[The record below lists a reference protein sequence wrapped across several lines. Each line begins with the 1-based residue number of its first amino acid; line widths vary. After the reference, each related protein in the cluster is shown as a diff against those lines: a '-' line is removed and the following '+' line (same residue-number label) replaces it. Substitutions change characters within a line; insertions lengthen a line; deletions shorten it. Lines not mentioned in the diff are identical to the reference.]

1 MSTDI
6 NSLGKEA
13 LDKIDVAE
21 EYITKVS
28 RIATHEQ
35 KRQAAEIAQNARE
48 KVEAAM
54 ADAKKSRS
62 RTIRLKDQFDVS
74 GISIPRQDEVIESEV
89 EKLIKFIDK
98 YSTRD
103 EVVVIPK
110 QEIIENPLNPALV
123 AANARLTGELAV
135 ANKELNKLGK
145 KLRNMSNRYE
155 ESKIKIADAEQ
166 KITELKALRNQLKRE
181 IRGKNTDIGT
191 RNADIAALTLR
202 INGDGT
208 AANPGLQ
215 PQLLAAQANIAAL
228 TAQIGAVNVG
238 GLLNDI
244 HIKDQE
250 IVRLNTELAQVQA
263 QLAAESAALA
273 AERATTARLT
283 AEIGD
288 PTIRGSLQYK
298 IAQLTD
304 RFAKVKQIAVDYKE
318 HIEGPN
324 GFQAQLQQLA
334 AEKAQLLQQKQQL
347 EGEKRLAIDEM
358 LKAQRSEQN
367 AKSQYD
373 AQKDLFVSKIDA
385 LERRVEELERKERLA
400 QESLD
405 RAITENGRA
414 AQSERRLSKV
424 IDDQNTALGELRAK
438 LRESEERK
446 SALVTRVQQLEG
458 EQGRVTEMLARGGA
472 ELVDLREK
480 NRRLSEQLAQKTQ
493 DIAQKES
500 ENLQL
505 IARLRALGVEKEQIE
520 QQLTASKE
528 SQRKLLLQVEEL
540 AKKVSSYEGQIG
552 EQTVIIE
559 QIERDRREVEE
570 RYQRGLEQLTRE
582 RDDALAQLAANRKA
596 PVPEPAPQGASAPQ
610 DVAAYAMSD
619 EEVLALIEQMPD
631 PKQQMRDL
639 TAQYEAKI
647 QALEE
652 THKRFAE
659 SAKEKIRRSTAE
671 NAQLTAEKAQLAI
684 DKQQLA
690 AQVSALEQQLL
701 AIQNQPAPEPQ
712 IDQQAL
718 QAQADALAQLERQL
732 EEKTREYADLQSTH
746 EAIKAELRQ
755 TKETLLAAE
764 EALRKSQEEYNGLKE
779 QNEEQKRQIAALEK
793 QIADIKEEIIQ
804 LYNVVVATLSPDHK
818 KVPTDQIEKVIRDI
832 FELVQIKQP
841 KGSDPDAYQAM
852 YELRQRMERSIEE
865 LYNGVK
871 ADATLSPSADVTA
884 KILAKLNQLLE
895 NFYDAAGFDRIL
907 PDKKVLTADDVERV
921 LATYE
926 NKKAPEDAAV
936 RDNLATLLLIIQ
948 NRDSFVRSPV
958 LTDLTSVVDVA
969 ALETLKQRLKKVA
982 TGDQASDAY
991 LEGTLRSLDEI
1002 PKNMKSRI
1010 DAELEEFN
1018 SVLDNLMLGL
1028 SKKARAPVVLAKDLS
1043 ELRAMVQERSEEYQ
1057 AALDKGVAALG
1068 TIDDIYRDANVR
1080 RILGATSIDT
1090 THEAKIRDAEQGVDA
1105 ALQQQKEADDAFVA
1119 AISDE
1124 EKLPELYKKKIE
1136 SLNRVNDAKKAL
1148 YDAKIDMA
1156 KSFAVTIP
1164 VALDKLKKERD
1175 AAVSKHADLESSV
1188 TQLTVKVQELTEK
1201 LTMETREKEQ
1211 ALSTIDQQIVR
1222 LRELT
1227 EKLRLTEE
1235 QRDALD
1241 AQVKGHQQNVAVER
1255 AVQLAEETARTN
1267 IATKQKELED
1277 AQAALAAAKAQHQA
1291 DQELLDSVEDQN
1303 ESMRKKS
1310 ERVDALTTQVT
1321 TLTAEVA
1328 KLKAEADAAEA
1339 VEKELESQ
1347 LEEQTAR
1354 ADQLQQQLDKLAIP
1368 DLSSEMRA
1376 QAVAEADKKF
1386 VQMQAEYDVMKKRFE
1401 LLDKDAVKNV
1411 QDLEDAK
1418 QDAEREAERLRNQNA
1433 RLVTKEKDTDE
1444 YINSINKQLEAVQT
1458 RIVAIEK
1465 EQRDLIEEH
1474 RKAIDSMNVQLR
1486 EKEAAI
1492 EAAKLEA
1499 QTQIAAAD
1507 ARADATETSKRTLEA
1522 SIGTLKQKISILE
1535 QLNAARRARSEA
1547 LAKFYTT
1554 VKAVKDWEAFKKI
1567 RDDKKTASAVDQ
1579 TKAPVEQAARS
1590 YNEILEQEKAA
1601 AAAAGV
1607 VGQGESF
1614 WGGDSKRSS
1623 YHGGRQSYYGGDD
1636 DSLRYTAVGVAGVAG
1651 AAAWFGFSGLLI
1663 FLLVMLIVWFAY
1675 HIYSEQFVKKIHHRP
1690 RHCQARRLI
1699 S

>member
-54 ADAKKSRS
+54 ADAKKSSS

-215 PQLLAAQANIAAL
+215 PQLLAAQANVAAL

-250 IVRLNTELAQVQA
+250 IVRLNTELARVQA

-347 EGEKRLAIDEM
+347 EEEKKLAIDEM
-358 LKAQRSEQN
+358 LKAQRSEQS
-367 AKSQYD
+367 AISQYD
-373 AQKDLFVSKIDA
+373 VQKDLFVSKIA
-385 LERRVEELERKERLA
+385 VLERQVEELERKERLA

-414 AQSERRLSKV
+414 TQSERRLSKV
-424 IDDQNTALGELRAK
+424 IYEQNTALEELRAK

-446 SALVTRVQQLEG
+446 SALATRVQQLEG
-458 EQGRVTEMLARGGA
+458 EQGHVTELLTKGGILI
-472 ELVDLREK
+472 EDLREK
-480 NRRLSEQLAQKTQ
+480 NRGLSEQLAQKTQ

-505 IARLRALGVEKEQIE
+505 IARLRALGAEKEQIE
-520 QQLTASKE
+520 QQLTASRE
-528 SQRKLLLQVEEL
+528 SQRRLLLQVEGL
-540 AKKVSSYEGQIG
+540 DKKVSFYEDQIRD
-552 EQTVIIE
+552 QTTIIE
-559 QIERDRREVEE
+559 QLEQDRREVEE
-570 RYQRGLEQLTRE
+570 RYQRELAQLTRE

-610 DVAAYAMSD
+610 DAAAYAMSD

-631 PKQQMRDL
+631 PEQQMRDL
-639 TAQYEAKI
+639 KAEYEAKI
-647 QALEE
+647 QTLEE

-659 SAKEKIRRSTAE
+659 SADEKIRRSTAE
-671 NAQLTAEKAQLAI
+671 NAQLIAEKEQLAR
-684 DKQQLA
+684 DKQQLD
-690 AQVSALEQQLL
+690 AQVSALEQQLQ

-712 IDQQAL
+712 INQQAL
-718 QAQADALAQLERQL
+718 QAQADALEQQLA
-732 EEKTREYADLQSTH
+732 EKTREYADLQRAHAEIT
-746 EAIKAELRQ
+746 AELQQ
-755 TKETLLAAE
+755 TKLALLDAQESLQRSQGENQTL
-764 EALRKSQEEYNGLKE
+764 RQENE
-779 QNEEQKRQIAALEK
+779 QQKQQIAALTQ
-793 QIADIKEEIIQ
+793 QIVDIKQEILR
-804 LYNVVVATLSPDHK
+804 LYDDVVGALAPGHT
-818 KVPTDQIEKVIRDI
+818 KVNTDQIETVLRDI
-832 FELVQIKQP
+832 WKLVESKKPEVSSGDAEQTMFELN
-841 KGSDPDAYQAM
+841 
-852 YELRQRMERSIEE
+852 RRMEQAIGK
-865 LYNGVK
+865 LYEDIK
-871 ADATLSPSADVTA
+871 ADVSISPSAEAGT
-884 KILAKLNQLLE
+884 KILAKLNELIS
-895 NFYDAAGFDRIL
+895 NFYDAAGFGGIL
-907 PDKKVLTADDVERV
+907 PGKDGLTSDDVEKVRDS
-921 LATYE
+921 Y
-926 NKKAPEDAAV
+926 NGKKAPEDVAT
-936 RDNLATLLLIIQ
+936 RDNLDTLLLIMRE
-948 NRDSFVRSPV
+948 RDGFAASPV
-958 LTDLTSVVDVA
+958 LTDLRSVVNVGE
-969 ALETLKQRLKKVA
+969 LESLKGRLKKVA
-982 TGDQASDAY
+982 SGEQVADGY
-991 LEGTLRSLDEI
+991 LEGTLKMLDEI

-1010 DAELEEFN
+1010 DAELAEFER
-1018 SVLDNLMLGL
+1018 VLGEPMKLLFM
-1028 SKKARAPVVLAKDLS
+1028 KARAPATLTKDLS
-1043 ELRAMVQERSEEYQ
+1043 ELRTVIEERSEEYQ
-1057 AALDKGVAALG
+1057 AAIGKGIAALDV
-1068 TIDDIYRDANVR
+1068 IQRIYEDTDVR
-1080 RILGATSIDT
+1080 KVLGNAVDTSY
-1090 THEAKIRDAEQGVDA
+1090 EEKIRAAEQGIDMASQEQQASKDAFDA
-1105 ALQQQKEADDAFVA
+1105 AIRDEA
-1119 AISDE
+1119 
-1124 EKLPELYKKKIE
+1124 KLPELHKRKLA
-1136 SLNRVNDAKKAL
+1136 SMTRVNDAKKAL
-1148 YDAKIDMA
+1148 YDAKLEMTG
-1156 KSFAVTIP
+1156 SFAGTIP
-1164 VALDKLKKERD
+1164 ITLGRLKKERD
-1175 AAVSKHADLESSV
+1175 AAVGKHADLENSV
-1188 TQLTVKVQELTEK
+1188 AKLSTQVQELTAS
-1201 LTMETREKEQ
+1201 LTTETRMKDQ
-1211 ALSTIDQQIVR
+1211 ALATVEQQITQ

-1227 EKLRLTEE
+1227 EKLRLAEDQRNALTEQVQGLKQGVAVDE
-1235 QRDALD
+1235 AVQRAEATAAANIAAKQAELVRMQEELAVAKREFEARDAAARD
-1241 AQVKGHQQNVAVER
+1241 AHQADQEMIDSVAADNENMKSKAAEVVTLTARVAALTAELAGHQAAKQLSDETEKELES
-1255 AVQLAEETARTN
+1255 QLAEETAR
-1267 IATKQKELED
+1267 
-1277 AQAALAAAKAQHQA
+1277 
-1291 DQELLDSVEDQN
+1291 
-1303 ESMRKKS
+1303 
-1310 ERVDALTTQVT
+1310 
-1321 TLTAEVA
+1321 
-1328 KLKAEADAAEA
+1328 
-1339 VEKELESQ
+1339 
-1347 LEEQTAR
+1347 
-1354 ADQLQQQLDKLAIP
+1354 ADQLQRQLDQLKLP
-1368 DLSSEMRA
+1368 DLAPEIRA
-1376 QAVAEADKKF
+1376 AAKEEAEKKY
-1386 VQMQAEYDVMKKRFE
+1386 VQMKVEYDTMKRQFD
-1401 LLDKDAVKNV
+1401 LLDKDTVRNV
-1411 QDLEDAK
+1411 QVLEDAK
-1418 QDAEREAERLRNQNA
+1418 QAAEREAQSLRDQNA
-1433 RLVTKEKDTDE
+1433 RLKGKEKESDD
-1444 YINSINKQLEAVQT
+1444 YIANNNKQLESAQA
-1458 RIVAIEK
+1458 RITAIEAEK
-1465 EQRDLIEEH
+1465 RALIEAH
-1474 RKAIDSMNVQLR
+1474 SQAIEAMNTQLR
-1486 EKEAAI
+1486 EKQAAM
-1492 EAAKLEA
+1492 ERAEQEA
-1499 QTQIAAAD
+1499 QAKIAAAD
-1507 ARADATETSKRTLEA
+1507 TRADAAER
-1522 SIGTLKQKISILE
+1522 
-1535 QLNAARRARSEA
+1535 
-1547 LAKFYTT
+1547 
-1554 VKAVKDWEAFKKI
+1554 
-1567 RDDKKTASAVDQ
+1567 ASADLERKM
-1579 TKAPVEQAARS
+1579 TDLKEQVTNLSRINQVKSDYITSLRDFYKQMKTTAEANTVVSER
-1590 YNEILEQEKAA
+1590 KAA
-1601 AAAAGV
+1601 AKEIQTRAAGRRTELDPTRDIL
-1607 VGQGESF
+1607 GKGESF
-1614 WGGDSKRSS
+1614 WGGNPKRTG
-1623 YHGGRQSYYGGDD
+1623 YYGGYQSYSGGDD

-1690 RHCQARRLI
+1690 RHCQAHRMI
-1699 S
+1699 V

>member
-54 ADAKKSRS
+54 ADAKKSSS

-145 KLRNMSNRYE
+145 KFRNMSNRYD

-166 KITELKALRNQLKRE
+166 KITELKALRNDLKRE

-208 AANPGLQ
+208 AANPGLI
-215 PQLLAAQANIAAL
+215 PQLAAEQAQVAAL
-228 TAQIGAVNVG
+228 RAQIGVAGVN

-244 HIKDQE
+244 ALKDQE
-250 IVRLNTELAQVQA
+250 IVRLNTELARVQA

-283 AEIGD
+283 GEIGD

-304 RFAKVKQIAVDYKE
+304 RFAKVRQIAVGYKE
-318 HIEGPN
+318 RIEGPN

-334 AEKAQLLQQKQQL
+334 TEKAQLLQQKRQL
-347 EGEKRLAIDEM
+347 EEEKKLAIDEM
-358 LKAQRSEQN
+358 LKAQRSEQS
-367 AKSQYD
+367 AISQYD
-373 AQKDLFVSKIDA
+373 VQKDLFVSKIA
-385 LERRVEELERKERLA
+385 VLERQVEELERKERLA

-414 AQSERRLSKV
+414 TQSERRLSKV
-424 IDDQNTALGELRAK
+424 IYEQNTALEESRRLLQESQQRATELTA
-438 LRESEERK
+438 
-446 SALVTRVQQLEG
+446 RVQQLEG
-458 EQGRVTEMLARGGA
+458 EQRRVTEMLAKGGA

-480 NRRLSEQLAQKTQ
+480 NRGLSEQLAQKTQ

-505 IARLRALGVEKEQIE
+505 IARLRALGAEKEQIE
-520 QQLTASKE
+520 QQLTASRE
-528 SQRKLLLQVEEL
+528 SQRRLLLQVEGL
-540 AKKVSSYEGQIG
+540 DKKVSFYEDQIRD
-552 EQTVIIE
+552 QTTTIE
-559 QIERDRREVEE
+559 QLEQDRQEIEE
-570 RYQRGLEQLTRE
+570 RYRRELAQLTRE
-582 RDDALAQLAANRKA
+582 RDDALAQLATNRKVPA
-596 PVPEPAPQGASAPQ
+596 PEPAPQ
-610 DVAAYAMSD
+610 DAAVYAMSD
-619 EEVLALIEQMPD
+619 DEVLALIKQMPD
-631 PKQQMRDL
+631 PEQQMRDL
-639 TAQYEAKI
+639 KAEYEAKI
-647 QALEE
+647 QTLEE

-659 SAKEKIRRSTAE
+659 SADEKIRRSTAE
-671 NAQLTAEKAQLAI
+671 NAQLIAEKEQLAR

-690 AQVSALEQQLL
+690 AQVSALEQQLQT
-701 AIQNQPAPEPQ
+701 IQNQPVPEPVPEEQ
-712 IDQQAL
+712 GRQAL
-718 QAQADALAQLERQL
+718 PPDDGKLADIEQQLA
-732 EEKTREYADLQSTH
+732 EKTREYADLQLKHKTIT
-746 EAIKAELRQ
+746 EELQR
-755 TKETLLAAE
+755 TKVALLAAE
-764 EALRKSQEEYNGLKE
+764 DALIKSQEENTGLKE

-804 LYNVVVATLSPDHK
+804 LYNAVVATLSPDHK

-871 ADATLSPSADVTA
+871 ADATLSPSAEVTA

-936 RDNLATLLLIIQ
+936 RDNLSTLLLIIQ

-958 LTDLTSVVDVA
+958 LTDLTSVVDVS

-982 TGDQASDAY
+982 TGEQASDAY
-991 LEGTLRSLDEI
+991 LEGTLKSLDEI

-1043 ELRAMVQERSEEYQ
+1043 ELRVMVQERSEEYQ
-1057 AALDKGVAALG
+1057 AALDKGVTALG

-1105 ALQQQKEADDAFVA
+1105 ALQRQKEADDAFVA

-1175 AAVSKHADLESSV
+1175 VAVSKHADLESSV
-1188 TQLTVKVQELTEK
+1188 AQLTAKVQELTAS
-1201 LTMETREKEQ
+1201 LAAETREKGQ
-1211 ALSTIDQQIVR
+1211 ALSTVDQQIVQ

-1235 QRDALD
+1235 QRVAL
-1241 AQVKGHQQNVAVER
+1241 AGQVEGHQQNVAVER

-1267 IATKQKELED
+1267 IAAKQKELED

-1310 ERVDALTTQVT
+1310 ERVDALTAQVT

-1328 KLKAEADAAEA
+1328 KLKAEADAAEEL
-1339 VEKELESQ
+1339 EKELESQ

-1386 VQMQAEYDVMKKRFE
+1386 VQMQAEYDVMKKRFD
-1401 LLDKDAVKNV
+1401 LLDKDAVQNV
-1411 QDLEDAK
+1411 QKLEAAK

-1433 RLVTKEKDTDE
+1433 RLETKEKETDQ

-1458 RIVAIEK
+1458 RIVDIEK
-1465 EQRDLIEEH
+1465 EQRDLIEDH
-1474 RKAIDSMNVQLR
+1474 RNAIDSMNVQLR
-1486 EKEAAI
+1486 AKEAAI

-1499 QTQIAAAD
+1499 QTQIAAAN
-1507 ARADATETSKRTLEA
+1507 ARADAAER
-1522 SIGTLKQKISILE
+1522 
-1535 QLNAARRARSEA
+1535 
-1547 LAKFYTT
+1547 
-1554 VKAVKDWEAFKKI
+1554 
-1567 RDDKKTASAVDQ
+1567 ASADLERKM
-1579 TKAPVEQAARS
+1579 TDLKEQVTNLSRINQIKSDYITSLRDFYKQMKTTAEANTVVSER
-1590 YNEILEQEKAA
+1590 KAA
-1601 AAAAGV
+1601 AKEIQTRAAGRRTELDPTRDIL
-1607 VGQGESF
+1607 GKGESF
-1614 WGGDSKRSS
+1614 WGGNPKRTG
-1623 YHGGRQSYYGGDD
+1623 YYGGYQSYSGGDD

-1690 RHCQARRLI
+1690 RHCQAHRMI
-1699 S
+1699 V